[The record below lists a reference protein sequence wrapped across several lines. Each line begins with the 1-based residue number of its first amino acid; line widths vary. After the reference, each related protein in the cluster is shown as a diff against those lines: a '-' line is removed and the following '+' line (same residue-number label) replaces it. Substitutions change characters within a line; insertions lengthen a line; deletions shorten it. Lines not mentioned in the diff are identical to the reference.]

1 MAKIF
6 ISYRRNDSSGYSGRL
21 AERLHA
27 AFGAANVFMDLD
39 DIKPGVDFT
48 AELHSAVGK
57 CTALLALIGPHWL
70 NATDATGARRIDDE
84 QDFVRQEISAALQRQ
99 IRVIPLLL
107 QRAEMPTAA
116 DLPEP
121 LAPLALHQAMELSD
135 SRWDYDVDQLIKAL
149 GGRVS
154 GRTAVRRIWPLAA
167 GASALVALA
176 VAGVTYFRAPPS
188 MPGTSDY
195 QPRPPASDAT
205 PAGREPAAGNPVT
218 MPAAQPDLSGNWLGQ
233 WTTDTG
239 EVVKIYFHFE
249 SSGDKLMGNVRYP
262 TGEGGIWDGKIDGD
276 RILFSS
282 RHTPQFEDNEVS
294 ISYAGR
300 LNGDSIDLIMQRPEG
315 VGRFVAYRQP
325 AS

>member
-6 ISYRRNDSSGYSGRL
+6 ISYRRSDSSGYAGRL
-21 AERLHA
+21 VDRLHA
-27 AFGAANVFMDLD
+27 AFGAGNVFMDMD
-39 DIKPGVDFT
+39 AIKPGVDFT

-57 CTALLALIGPHWL
+57 CTALIALIGPSWL
-70 NATDATGARRIDDE
+70 TARDAAGARRIDDG
-84 QDFVRQEISAALQRQ
+84 QDFVRQEIGAALQRK
-99 IRVIPLLL
+99 IRVIPVLV

-116 DLPEP
+116 DLPEA
-121 LAPLALHQAMELSD
+121 LAALAVHQAMELSD

-154 GRTAVRRIWPLAA
+154 GKQGVNRIWGLVG
-167 GASALVALA
+167 GAIAVVAVA
-176 VAGVTYFRAPPS
+176 VAGVTYFRPLPS

-195 QPRPPASDAT
+195 QPRIPASSET
-205 PAGREPAAGNPVT
+205 PTGREQTAGNQVA
-218 MPAAQPDLSGNWLGQ
+218 MRPAQAELSGTWLGQ
-233 WTTDTG
+233 WTTSNG
-239 EVVKIYFHFE
+239 QEVKIYFHFE
-249 SSGDKLMGNVRYP
+249 SSGDKLMGSVRYP

-276 RILFSS
+276 RVLFSS
-282 RHTPQFEDNEVS
+282 RHTPQFEEHEVT

-315 VGRFVAYRQP
+315 VSRFVAYRQP